1 MWFLPPKWTQTYT
14 QLVLGVVPEDRPTK
28 MEFEDWFGHAL
39 EHERSAELL
48 DNEKQDVSNPQ
59 QVSELQ
65 LINKSFLLEIV
76 VLL

>member
-14 QLVLGVVPEDRPTK
+14 QLVLGVVPEDRK

-39 EHERSAELL
+39 EHECSAELL

-59 QVSELQ
+59 QVSESQ